1 MIGPLGTGGAS
12 TGRFGAWVDVQAQ
25 GLLLHI
31 CAHRCGAG
39 GRRDPRRG
47 LRQDRRHD
55 KCAVYVVGMSLA
67 VVGPLGT
74 FVENH
79 LAERARLR
87 ARERAIRAETELAL
101 LSTTVLPAIA
111 KSLDALRRDLRIR

>member
-1 MIGPLGTGGAS
+1 
-12 TGRFGAWVDVQAQ
+12 
-25 GLLLHI
+25 
-31 CAHRCGAG
+31 
-39 GRRDPRRG
+39 
-47 LRQDRRHD
+47 
-55 KCAVYVVGMSLA
+55 MSLA